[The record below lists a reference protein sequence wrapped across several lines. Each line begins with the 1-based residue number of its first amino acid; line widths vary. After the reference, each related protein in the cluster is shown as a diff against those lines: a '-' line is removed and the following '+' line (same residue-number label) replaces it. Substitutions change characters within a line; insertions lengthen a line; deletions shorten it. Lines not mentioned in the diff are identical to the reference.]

1 MIARTLLL
9 TAVVSSGLMAGL
21 FFAWMVSVIPGT
33 ARVSDL
39 SYIDTMQAI
48 NRAIVNPWFVVPFV
62 VTPLLLAGA
71 AALEWRAGNTRR
83 AWFLLGAAVS
93 YVLGVLAVTVGGN
106 IPLNNELDA
115 FDLTGSPPA
124 SVAEMRDRYEGPWN
138 RWHAVRTVVSIA
150 SFVGAVW
157 ATTISTES

>member
-1 MIARTLLL
+1 MTARILL
-9 TAVVSSGLMAGL
+9 TVAVVSSGLMAGL

-33 ARVSDL
+33 ARAADVS
-39 SYIDTMQAI
+39 YVDTMQAI
-48 NRAIVNPWFVVPFV
+48 NRAIVNPWFVVPFL
-62 VTPLLLAGA
+62 VTPLLLASA

-83 AWFLLGAAVS
+83 AWVLVGAAVS
-93 YVLGVLAVTVGGN
+93 YVVGVLAVTFGGN
-106 IPLNNELDA
+106 VPLNNQLDA
-115 FDLTGSPPA
+115 FDLAGSTPSA
-124 SVAEMRDRYEGPWN
+124 IADMRGRYEGPWN